1 MHLMNPHPSAEPRVT
16 FLGAAQTVT
25 GSLHIVE
32 ANGRRLLLDCG
43 LFQGNRAEA
52 RQRNSHFPFDPRS
65 IDLVVLSHAHLDHC
79 GNLPTLVRGGFTGPI
94 YCTPAT
100 RDLAAVMLADSAK
113 IQEED
118 ADFLNRHREPGEP
131 AVEPLYGRE
140 DARRA
145 VGQIQSVAY
154 HRDADLG
161 HGFRLR
167 LVDAGHLL
175 GSAMVS
181 LTIAGNGR
189 EYSLTFT
196 GDVGRP
202 GVPILRDP
210 EPVPPGDVLLCE
222 STYGGETHPAVA
234 ELAGELGEVVR
245 RTAGRGGKV
254 LIPAFSLGR
263 TQTVIYYLHQ
273 LVSAGQLPELPVF
286 VDSPL
291 ASDATE
297 VFRLHPEC
305 FDEETARL
313 LEDDPDLFGGRRV
326 RYVRTVDESKALNG
340 RREPC
345 IIIASSGMCEAGRIL
360 HHLAHNVEDP
370 RTTVVLVGFQAPNTL
385 GRRLADHQPEVRI
398 LNRTYRPRAEVV
410 TLSGFSS
417 HADQNDLLRY
427 LRPLVGRVKRVRLVH
442 GEPERAEALAQ
453 ALRSA
458 GFPDTAVPRPGDS
471 VSLA

>member
-1 MHLMNPHPSAEPRVT
+1 MQHPSPGEPRVT
-16 FLGAAQTVT
+16 FQGAAHTVT
-25 GSLHIVE
+25 GSMHVVE

-43 LFQGNRAEA
+43 LFQGKRSEA
-52 RQRNSHFPFDPRS
+52 RQRNSHFPFDPRT

-79 GNLPTLVRGGFTGPI
+79 GNLPTLVRGGFSGPI

-118 ADFLNRHREPGEP
+118 ADFLNRHRQPGEP
-131 AVEPLYGRE
+131 AAEPLYRHE
-140 DARRA
+140 DAQRA
-145 VGQIQSVAY
+145 VGLIRAIPY

-161 HGFRLR
+161 HGFGLR

-175 GSAMVS
+175 GSAMVA
-181 LTIAGNGR
+181 LTITGGGR
-189 EYSLTFT
+189 DCSLTFT

-222 STYGGETHPAVA
+222 STYGGEAHPPVE
-234 ELAGELGEVVR
+234 ELAGQLGELVR
-245 RTAGRGGKV
+245 RTAGRGGKL

-263 TQTVIYYLHQ
+263 TQTVVYYLHQ
-273 LVSAGQLPELPVF
+273 LMTAGQLPDLPIY

-297 VFRLHPEC
+297 VFRQHPEC
-305 FDEETARL
+305 FDDETARL
-313 LEDDPDLFGGRRV
+313 LKEDPDLFGGRRV
-326 RYVRTVDESKALNG
+326 HYVRSVEESKALNG

-345 IIIASSGMCEAGRIL
+345 VIIASSGMCEAGRIL
-360 HHLAHNVEDP
+360 HHLAHNIEDP
-370 RTTVVLVGFQAPNTL
+370 RTTVALVGFQAADTL
-385 GRRLADHQPEVRI
+385 GRRLAEHQPEVRI

-417 HADQNDLLRY
+417 HADQNDLLRD
-427 LRPLVGRVKRVRLVH
+427 LQPLLGRTKRVRLVH
-442 GEPERAEALAQ
+442 GEPERAEALAA
-453 ALRSA
+453 ALRSL
-458 GFPDTAVPRPGDS
+458 GFTDTAVPKPGDS
-471 VSLA
+471 VSLV

>member
-1 MHLMNPHPSAEPRVT
+1 MNQHPPTVT

-25 GSLHIVE
+25 GSMHVVE

-43 LFQGNRAEA
+43 LFQGHRDEA
-52 RQRNSHFPFDPRS
+52 RRRNAHFPFDPRT

-79 GNLPTLVRGGFTGPI
+79 GNLPSLARGGFGGPI

-118 ADFLNRHREPGEP
+118 ADFLNRHREAGQPP
-131 AVEPLYGRE
+131 VEPLYTRQ
-140 DARRA
+140 DARRCVGLMQA
-145 VGQIQSVAY
+145 VPY

-181 LTIAGNGR
+181 LAIQDGGR
-189 EYSLTFT
+189 EALLTFT
-196 GDVGRP
+196 GDLGRP
-202 GVPILRDP
+202 GAPILRDP
-210 EPVPPGDVLLCE
+210 EPVPPGDLLISE
-222 STYGGETHPAVA
+222 STYGGEKHPPAT
-234 ELAGELGEVVR
+234 ELAADLGDVVR
-245 RTAGRGGKV
+245 KTVQRGGKLLV
-254 LIPAFSLGR
+254 PAFSLGR

-273 LVSAGQLPELPVF
+273 LMNAGQLPDLPVF

-297 VFRLHPEC
+297 VYRLHPEC

-313 LEDDPDLFGGRRV
+313 LEDDPDVFGGKRV
-326 RYVRTVDESKALNG
+326 RYVRKVDESKALNG
-340 RREPC
+340 RRDPC
-345 IIIASSGMCEAGRIL
+345 VIIAASGMCEAGRIL

-370 RTTVVLVGFQAPNTL
+370 RTTVLLVGFQAPYTL
-385 GRRLADHQPEVRI
+385 GRRLAEHQPEVRI
-398 LNRTYRPRAEVV
+398 LGRTYRPRAEVV
-410 TLSGFSS
+410 MMSGFSS
-417 HADQNDLLRY
+417 HADQDDLLRAFA
-427 LRPLVGRVKRVRLVH
+427 PLAGRVKRVRLVH
-442 GEPERAEALAQ
+442 GEPERSEALAQ

-458 GFPDTAVPRPGDS
+458 GFADTAAPKPGDT
-471 VSLA
+471 ATI

>member
-1 MHLMNPHPSAEPRVT
+1 MNPPPSSGEPRVV
-16 FLGAAQTVT
+16 FQGAAHTVT
-25 GSLHIVE
+25 GSMHVVE

-43 LFQGNRAEA
+43 LFQGRRDEA
-52 RQRNSHFPFDPRS
+52 RQRNSTFPFDPRA
-65 IDLVVLSHAHLDHC
+65 IDLVILSHAHLDHC
-79 GNLPTLVRGGFTGPI
+79 GNLPTLARGGFAGPI

-118 ADFLNRHREPGEP
+118 ADFLNRHREKGEP
-131 AVEPLYGRE
+131 AVEPLYRRE
-140 DARRA
+140 DAHRA
-145 VGQIQSVAY
+145 VGMIHTVPY

-181 LTIAGNGR
+181 LTIQGGGR
-189 EYSLTFT
+189 DATLTFT

-222 STYGGETHPAVA
+222 STYGGETHPPVE
-234 ELAGELGEVVR
+234 ELAGQLGDVVR
-245 RTAGRGGKV
+245 RTAGRGGKL

-263 TQTVIYYLHQ
+263 TQSVVYYLHQ
-273 LVSAGQLPELPVF
+273 LMAAGQLSDLPIF

-291 ASDATE
+291 AANATE
-297 VFRLHPEC
+297 VYRLHPEC

-313 LEDDPDLFGGRRV
+313 LEEDPDVFGGRRV
-326 RYVRTVDESKALNG
+326 HYVRTADESKALNG

-345 IIIASSGMCEAGRIL
+345 VIIASSGMCEAGRIL
-360 HHLAHNVEDP
+360 HHLAHNIEDP
-370 RTTVVLVGFQAPNTL
+370 RTTVALVGFQAPYTL
-385 GRRLADHQPEVRI
+385 GRRLAEHQPEVRI
-398 LNRTYRPRAEVV
+398 LNRTYRPRAEVIA
-410 TLSGFSS
+410 LGGFSS

-427 LRPLVGRVKRVRLVH
+427 LRPLAGRVKRVRLVH
-442 GEPERAEALAQ
+442 GEPERADALAQ

-458 GFPDTAVPRPGDS
+458 GFPDTAVPKPGDS